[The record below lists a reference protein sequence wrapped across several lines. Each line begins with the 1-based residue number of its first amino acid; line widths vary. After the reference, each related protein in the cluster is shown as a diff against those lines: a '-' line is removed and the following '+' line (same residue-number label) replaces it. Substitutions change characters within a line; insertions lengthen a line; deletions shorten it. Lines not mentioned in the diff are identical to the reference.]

1 MLNWLPSRFEVAL
14 AAVLI
19 ALLSAALVLAA
30 VLVPRLHTF

>member
-14 AAVLI
+14 AG